1 MRILSAITN
10 NMMLPSK
17 TSPQQYAR
25 VGGAAYLI
33 IIIAGACGELLVRN
47 PIIVSGDA
55 IATHT
60 NLAASQGLWRVG
72 IAGDLLMH
80 LMDLVVLMA
89 YYYLLRPINKNL
101 AQLAV
106 FFGLIQTAVLVANK
120 MNLVVP
126 LFFVEDSA
134 FLQAFTKEQV
144 AALSYLS
151 IKAHNYGF
159 GVGLLFFGGE
169 CLIDGYL
176 IYRSGYL
183 PRTLGV
189 MIAFAGV
196 AYLVNSFTL
205 ILAPSFTEYTFPI
218 LMGPILI
225 AETSMALWL
234 LIKGVNR
241 NEWNKVQEAAS

>member
-1 MRILSAITN
+1 MTLQSHTSA
-10 NMMLPSK
+10 
-17 TSPQQYAR
+17 QRYAR
-25 VGGAAYLI
+25 AGGAAYLI
-33 IIIAGACGELLVRN
+33 IIIAGACGELLIRN

-55 IATHT
+55 MATHT
-60 NLAASQGLWRVG
+60 NLAASQGIWRIG

-89 YYYLLRPINKNL
+89 YYYLLRPVNKNL
-101 AQLAV
+101 AQLAI

-126 LFFVEDSA
+126 LFFAKDSA
-134 FLQAFTKEQV
+134 YLQAFTKEQI

-183 PRTLGV
+183 PRALGV
-189 MIAFAGV
+189 MIALAG
-196 AYLVNSFTL
+196 AGYLINSFTL
-205 ILAPSFTEYTFPI
+205 ILAPSLTEYTFPI
-218 LMGPILI
+218 LMGPIFI

-234 LIKGVNR
+234 MIKGVNMIQ
-241 NEWNKVQEAAS
+241 WSKVQESSHV

>member
-1 MRILSAITN
+1 MTLQSQ
-10 NMMLPSK
+10 
-17 TSPQQYAR
+17 TSPQRYAR
-25 VGGAAYLI
+25 AGGAAYLI

-47 PIIVSGDA
+47 AIIVSGDA

-60 NLAASQGLWRVG
+60 NLLASQNTWRIG

-101 AQLAV
+101 AQLAI

-134 FLQAFTKEQV
+134 YLQAFTKEQV

-183 PRTLGV
+183 PRALGV
-189 MIAFAGV
+189 MIASAG
-196 AYLVNSFTL
+196 AGYLINSFTL
-205 ILAPSFTEYTFPI
+205 ILAPSLTEYTFPI

-234 LIKGVNR
+234 LFKGVNM
-241 NEWNKVQEAAS
+241 NEWNKVQEATS